1 MAFTTPKY
9 ELIFSDV
16 FQQATGTYNAYR
28 LRIWKDGFSGTTY
41 NMICGSSPISI
52 ETVNSDGNSYNPI
65 VSTRATV
72 NIINFTNF
80 NILEFLNSDSNDFML
95 TLESGIYNLGYT
107 WITTIWRGFFVPVES
122 VQFNVVERQSYNLVF
137 VDGLSKMK
145 ESRYFY
151 DAVNGVGFSPRETDS
166 IKDLIVSALAKTE
179 QTIDVWIN
187 EYYKTASVASRNVDN
202 LYLRSNYFLK
212 QPGEYYTFYDIL
224 EGLCRT
230 FGWECYYKEDK
241 WLLTSYG
248 GVTRENYIDYYV
260 YNISGTYQ
268 STQTVY
274 IGGSTGIDGGN
285 NFKEIDSSLLVSVN
299 KPKYSLY
306 NKGIIDNSRG
316 LPNNRFI
323 SWTGGNLDGF
333 VNNGVTAVQSFV
345 PLGITISSF
354 DTSPGGGSDFIVNQ
368 YPFAVKA
375 GDYLSVEW
383 KDVFN
388 ANTFGQYSVT
398 IQNDSVTYYLQ
409 DDGTFSASPNLLPD
423 WNTVSATWP
432 DYSIC
437 PIDGSMYLTIYNPY
451 FSGGGTSLQTIEY
464 FIIQQYSVSSDSFNF
479 DGVNY
484 IASKDFKFDTNPE
497 PNKQFGYFINPNI
510 RDTITFIVN
519 YNDKDQVTTDYFI
532 GAYLDVNLLKVTDAF
547 GRGTTGSS
555 KLFTLVGQD
564 IGIDELITQYTIEGE
579 FKSIGFWINSKFNY
593 SLDGITTENYLLKD
607 IKWDV
612 KYGTQQCKLCRINY
626 NGTTITITTSDLLNV
641 KK

>member
-28 LRIWKDGFSGTTY
+28 LRIWKDGYSGTTY
-41 NMICGSSPISI
+41 DMICGNSPISI
-52 ETVNSDGNSYNPI
+52 ETVDSDGNSYNPI
-65 VSTRATV
+65 ISTRATV

-95 TLESGIYNLGYT
+95 TLEKGTYSGSYT
-107 WITTIWRGFFVPVES
+107 WTTTIWRGFFVPVES
-122 VQFNVVERQSYNLVF
+122 VQFSVVERQSYNLVF
-137 VDGLSKMK
+137 IDGLSKMK

-151 DAVNGVGFSPRETDS
+151 DAVNGVGFGPRETDS
-166 IKDLIVSALAKTE
+166 IKDLIVSALAKTD

-187 EYYKTASVASRNVDN
+187 EYYKTASVSSRNVDN
-202 LYLRSNYFLK
+202 LYLRNNYFLK

-241 WLLTSYG
+241 WYITSYG
-248 GVTRENYIDYYV
+248 AVTRETSLSYYV
-260 YNISGTYQ
+260 YNIAGTYQ
-268 STQTVY
+268 STQTFSN
-274 IGGSTGIDGGN
+274 STSVEIDAGN
-285 NFKEIDSSLLVSVN
+285 NFKEMNTSLLVSVN

-306 NKGIIDNSRG
+306 NKGIIDNNRG

-323 SWTGGNLDGF
+323 SWTSGNLDGF

-354 DTSPGGGSDFIVNQ
+354 DTSPGGGSDFIRNQ

-398 IQNDSVTYYLQ
+398 ITDGATTYYLQ
-409 DDGTFSASPNLLPD
+409 DDGTFSLSPNILPD
-423 WNTVSATWP
+423 WNSVSATWP
-432 DYSIC
+432 DYAIC
-437 PIDGSMYLTIYNPY
+437 PIDGDMYLTIYNPY
-451 FSGGGTSLQTIEY
+451 FSGGGTSLQTVEY
-464 FIIQQYSVSSDSFNF
+464 FIIQQYSVSSNSFNF

-484 IASKDFKFDTNPE
+484 IASKDFRFDTNTE
-497 PNKQFGYFINPNI
+497 PNRQFGYFINPNI
-510 RDTITFIVN
+510 RDTISFIAN

-532 GAYLDVNLLKVTDAF
+532 GAFLDGNLLKVSDEF
-547 GRGTTGSS
+547 GRNTTGLT

-593 SLDGITTENYLLKD
+593 SIDGITTDNYLLKD
-607 IKWDV
+607 IKWNV
-612 KYGTQQCKLCRINY
+612 KYGIQQCKLCRINY
-626 NGTTITITTSDLLNV
+626 SGTSITITTTDLLNV
-641 KK
+641 KQ

>member
-28 LRIWKDGFSGTTY
+28 LRIWKDGYGGSTY
-41 NMICGSSPISI
+41 NMTCGSSPISI
-52 ETVNSDGNSYNPI
+52 ETVNSEGDSYTPI
-65 VSTRATV
+65 ISTRATV

-80 NILEFLNSDSNDFML
+80 DILEFLNADSNDFML
-95 TLESGIYNLGYT
+95 TLESGSYSGSYT
-107 WITTIWRGFFVPVES
+107 WTNTIWRGFFIPVES
-122 VQFNVVERQSYNLVF
+122 VQFNVVQRQSYNLVF
-137 VDGLSKMK
+137 IDGLSRMK

-151 DAVNGVGFSPRETDS
+151 DAVNGVGFGPRETDS
-166 IKDLIVSALAKTE
+166 IKELIVSALSKTD

-187 EYYKTASVASRNVDN
+187 EYYKTASVSSRNIDN
-202 LYLRSNYFLK
+202 LFLRSNYFLK
-212 QPGEYYTFYDIL
+212 QPGEYYTYYEIL
-224 EGLCRT
+224 EGLCIT

-248 GVTRENYIDYYV
+248 AVTRESSIVYYV
-260 YNISGTYQ
+260 YNIAGTYQ
-268 STQTVY
+268 STQTVSN
-274 IGGSTGIDGGN
+274 STSVEVDAGN
-285 NFKEIDSSLLVSVN
+285 NFKEISNSLLISVN

-306 NKGIIDNSRG
+306 NKAIIDNSRG

-323 SWTGGNLDGF
+323 SWTGGSLDGF
-333 VNNGVTAVQSFV
+333 IISGVTAVQSFV
-345 PLGITISSF
+345 PLGLTITSY
-354 DTSPGGGSDFIVNQ
+354 DTSPGGGSDYIRSK

-375 GDYLSVEW
+375 GDYLSIEW

-388 ANTFGQYSVT
+388 PDTYGQYAVT
-398 IQNDSVTYYLQ
+398 ISDGTNTYYLQ
-409 DDGTFSASPNLLPD
+409 DDGTFSTAANILPD
-423 WNTVSATWP
+423 WNSVSATWP

-437 PIDGSMYLTIYNPY
+437 PIDGDMYLTIYNPY
-451 FSGGGTSLQTIEY
+451 FNGAGTSLQTVEY

-484 IASKDFKFDTNPE
+484 IASKDFKFNTNTE

-510 RDTITFIVN
+510 RDTISFILE

-532 GAYLDVNLLKVTDAF
+532 GAFLDSNLLKVSDSF
-547 GRGTTGSS
+547 GRGTTGAT

-564 IGIDELITQYTIEGE
+564 IGIDELLTQYTIEGD

-593 SLDGITTENYLLKD
+593 SFDGVNTYNYLLKD

-612 KYGTQQCKLCRINY
+612 KYAIQTCKMCKINY
-626 NGTTITITTSDLLNV
+626 SGTTVTITTSDLLNV
-641 KK
+641 KQ